1 MTSESS
7 RYDLGDSD
15 IPVDIDNNLV
25 DSISDP
31 PLQGANPDFD
41 PKVFWS
47 VNALLLFLICLSAI
61 WCCFMQKHFYNE
73 TDRLNRSDE
82 IYRARRQRRLE
93 ECHEKR
99 TMSPD
104 ERRRRL
110 LANFSKHKV
119 EMVRSCIC
127 LLQTLQDSRVSH
139 IYWFSPLYVLWNTV
153 LTSRV
158 FYYLDG
164 QTVKEEDLIQTN
176 CNDSDTEDSSTT
188 DGLGDD
194 DNDVE
199 TGDMSSNSSMSLDSE
214 ETGHLKLRDRTGRLV
229 PNCCAV
235 CLSRYKVGDVVAW
248 SSNPSCIHAFHREC
262 VVDWLVKMQPETP
275 CPCCRQEFTDLE
287 NIRNERNIKWTGRFA
302 FDFSSITLW

>member
-1 MTSESS
+1 MTAE
-7 RYDLGDSD
+7 YDLGDSD
-15 IPVDIDNNLV
+15 VPVDIDNNLV
-25 DSISDP
+25 DSISAP

-82 IYRARRQRRLE
+82 IYRARRRRRLE
-93 ECHEKR
+93 EKNM
-99 TMSPD
+99 TSPE
-104 ERRRRL
+104 ERRRKL

-119 EMVRSCIC
+119 EM
-127 LLQTLQDSRVSH
+127 
-139 IYWFSPLYVLWNTV
+139 
-153 LTSRV
+153 
-158 FYYLDG
+158 
-164 QTVKEEDLIQTN
+164 TVKEEDLIQTY

-188 DGLGDD
+188 DVLSD
-194 DNDVE
+194 DNYLNDKDVE
-199 TGDMSSNSSMSLDSE
+199 TGDMSSNSSMSLGDE
-214 ETGHLKLRDRTGRLV
+214 ETGHLKLRDGTGRLV
-229 PNCCAV
+229 PNCCAI

-262 VVDWLVKMQPETP
+262 VIDWLVKMQPETP

-287 NIRNERNIKWTGRFA
+287 SIRNERKIKWTGRYA
-302 FDFSSITLW
+302 FDFSSISLW